1 MGIYLLPVYAHPQT
15 TSTQKDLYN
24 LISIKGNSLL
34 VTFIKSLFPLHQK
47 KIYYFFLL
55 SKRAIMLEVIEV
67 EYETFSKEISRYLKK
82 D

>member
-34 VTFIKSLFPLHQK
+34 VTFIK
-47 KIYYFFLL
+47 
-55 SKRAIMLEVIEV
+55 
-67 EYETFSKEISRYLKK
+67 
-82 D
+82 

>member
-34 VTFIKSLFPLHQK
+34 VAFNATFYISKSK
-47 KIYYFFLL
+47 
-55 SKRAIMLEVIEV
+55 AN
-67 EYETFSKEISRYLKK
+67 LKVVNF
-82 D
+82 